1 VRVHRPMAW
10 GWLSARGQILRHAW
24 LGVLTYVIPPG
35 LVDEAVGDGLAW
47 EMRVRSLPARVAAY
61 FTLGLCLFSAV
72 SYSGVFLQ
80 VTAGLGLASPA
91 TTALTA
97 ARRRLGEKP
106 LESLF
111 RRLCAP
117 LSPGTQ
123 PWSHVGGLL
132 AVAWDG
138 TTVDAAASAANAAAF
153 GRPAGGNAKAA
164 GLPQLRLVAL
174 VACGTRAL
182 LDAACGPLRGA
193 GAGERAL
200 ARQMLGSLR
209 AGMLLL
215 ADRGFYSYP
224 LWSAAAG
231 TGADLLWRVQAD
243 QHLPVARELPDGS
256 WLTHVNDPRAVQARH
271 HRNGMR
277 RRRGSRLAPDAG
289 PLPGFTARVVAFA
302 LTATADDGT
311 AVTTRYRLLTT
322 LLDHRAHPAPDLA
335 AAYARRWAVET
346 SYREWKTFLRG
357 PGRALRSR
365 DPALARQELWASL
378 AVYQAVR
385 TLIARAA
392 AGTGTDP
399 ARLSFTAALDAARR
413 TLPAARGRLGTALA
427 QAEAEILASPV
438 PERKGRVYPRAVRQ
452 TRARYP
458 SRNGKT
464 SPVSQ
469 HAQCTLTI
477 TTPGTT
483 TRPPA
488 DQPTNPSQQPDN
500 PP

>member
-1 VRVHRPMAW
+1 MSW
-10 GWLSARGQILRHAW
+10 GWSSARGQVLRGAW
-24 LGVLTYVIPPG
+24 LGVLSYVIAPG

-47 EMRVRSLPARVAAY
+47 EMRLRLLPARVTAY
-61 FTLGLCLFSAV
+61 FTLGLCLLSGT
-72 SYSGVFLQ
+72 SYSGVFAQ

-111 RRLCAP
+111 RRLCSP

-138 TTVDAAASAANAAAF
+138 TTVDAAGSPANAAAF
-153 GRPAGGNAKAA
+153 GRPANGTAKAA
-164 GLPQLRLVAL
+164 GFPQLRLVTL

-182 LDAACGPLRGA
+182 PGAAAGPAFGP
-193 GAGERAL
+193 GTGERPVA
-200 ARQMLGSLR
+200 ARMLGSLR

-215 ADRGFYSYP
+215 ADRGSCSYG
-224 LWSAAAG
+224 LWSSAAG

-243 QHLPVARELPDGS
+243 QHLPVTRELPDGS

-271 HRNGMR
+271 HKNGTR
-277 RRRGSRLAPDAG
+277 RRRGSRLPPDTS
-289 PLPGFTARVVAFA
+289 PLPGFTARVIAFT
-302 LTATADDGT
+302 LTVTADDGT

-322 LLDHRAHPAPDLA
+322 LTSHQACPAPALA
-335 AAYARRWAVET
+335 AAYARRWAAET
-346 SYREWKTFLRG
+346 SYRERETFLRG

-365 DPALARQELWASL
+365 DPALARQELRACL
-378 AVYQAVR
+378 AVYQAIR

-392 AGTGTDP
+392 ARTGTDP
-399 ARLSFTAALDAARR
+399 ARLSFTAARDAARR
-413 TLPAARGRLGTALA
+413 TLPAARGHLTAAL
-427 QAEAEILASPV
+427 AEAEAAILASPV
-438 PERKGRVYPRAVRQ
+438 PERKGRACPRAVKKP
-452 TRARYP
+452 ASRYP
-458 SRNGKT
+458 SRNQKAG
-464 SPVSQ
+464 PVSQ
-469 HAQCTLTI
+469 HAQSTLTI
-477 TTPGTT
+477 TTPATT
-483 TRPPA
+483 TRTPA
-488 DQPTNPSQQPDN
+488 SQPAHPSQQAHN